1 VRIGRQ
7 ELTIGSSRLISASPG
22 LNVKRS
28 FDGVRVAFGAG
39 RWSVESAAAQLTS
52 LKSGA
57 WDDDSNGEVKFWGV
71 AAQRPSPRVVRGD
84 LGLYYLGLEDRAAS
98 FAQGFGRDLRHTFGL
113 KWRGSNG
120 AFDLNYDILVQIGR
134 FEGDRVLALGFS
146 TETGYRFIRAR
157 GRPRVALRIN
167 SASGDHDAADPHLE
181 SFNPL
186 FPGASYSGALGL
198 FGPTNLTDVSP
209 TLLLFPH
216 PRVIVGLE
224 SPFYWRS
231 SVGDGIYNINLRLLF
246 PPAAGD
252 GRYIGTNP
260 GVYATWQVTSHLQLQ
275 GSILRL
281 IPGGFLERTS
291 LTRGIGFY
299 SATFLY
305 RF

>member
-1 VRIGRQ
+1 
-7 ELTIGSSRLISASPG
+7 
-22 LNVKRS
+22 
-28 FDGVRVAFGAG
+28 
-39 RWSVESAAAQLTS
+39 
-52 LKSGA
+52 
-57 WDDDSNGEVKFWGV
+57 
-71 AAQRPSPRVVRGD
+71 
-84 LGLYYLGLEDRAAS
+84 LYYLGLEDRAAS

>member
-1 VRIGRQ
+1 
-7 ELTIGSSRLISASPG
+7 
-22 LNVKRS
+22 
-28 FDGVRVAFGAG
+28 
-39 RWSVESAAAQLTS
+39 
-52 LKSGA
+52 
-57 WDDDSNGEVKFWGV
+57 
-71 AAQRPSPRVVRGD
+71 
-84 LGLYYLGLEDRAAS
+84 
-98 FAQGFGRDLRHTFGL
+98 
-113 KWRGSNG
+113 
-120 AFDLNYDILVQIGR
+120 
-134 FEGDRVLALGFS
+134 
-146 TETGYRFIRAR
+146 
-157 GRPRVALRIN
+157 
-167 SASGDHDAADPHLE
+167 
-181 SFNPL
+181 
-186 FPGASYSGALGL
+186 
-198 FGPTNLTDVSP
+198 
-209 TLLLFPH
+209 
-216 PRVIVGLE
+216 VIVGLE